1 MKLRSYDILT
11 SRHRKQPVLKVMYVL
26 GFLLIIL
33 MFIPWTQNIR
43 SYGKVTALKP
53 QQRPQTIQNIIA
65 GRIEKWYVQEGQFVK
80 KGDTIIQISEIKS
93 EYLNPDLVANSES
106 QLKAKSSSVKSYFEK
121 VGSID
126 DQIAAIIISR
136 KLKLEQAEN
145 KLKQAFLKYN
155 SDSIELSAIKLNE
168 KIASDQLKR
177 TEELYKEG
185 LKSLTDLEARRIK
198 MQEFQVKTIAQENKI
213 INSKNDIINAQIE
226 LQNINTEFREKVSK
240 MESDK
245 SSTLSSLYEAEAS
258 VTKLQNDYTNYNI
271 RSGFYFI
278 TSPQDG
284 YITKAIHSGIGETI
298 KEGSEIVS
306 IMPFNY
312 DLAVEMYVRP
322 IDIPLLRI
330 NQSVNILFDGWPSIV
345 FSGWPGLSYGTFKGK
360 VVAIDN
366 FISENGRYRI
376 LISPDTEKTVWPKEI
391 RLGAGASG
399 FILLNDVPVW
409 YELWRQVNGFPPN
422 FYQDNFK
429 KNNLDKV
436 PKENKEK

>member
-11 SRHRKQPVLKVMYVL
+11 SRHRKQPVLKAMYIIGILLLVL
-26 GFLLIIL
+26 L
-33 MFIPWTQNIR
+33 FIPWTQNIR

-65 GRIEKWYVQEGQFVK
+65 GRIEKWFVQEGQFVK

-106 QLKAKSSSVKSYFEK
+106 QLKAKSSSVKSYMEK

-126 DQIAAIIISR
+126 DQISAIIVSR

-145 KLKQAFLKYN
+145 KLKQSLLKYN

-168 KIASDQLKR
+168 KVAKDQLKR
-177 TEELYKEG
+177 IEELYKEG

-198 MQEFQVKTIAQENKI
+198 LQEFQVKTIAQENKI
-213 INSKNDIINAQIE
+213 INSKNDVINAQIE
-226 LQNINTEFREKVSK
+226 IQNINTEFREKVSK

-245 SSTLSSLYEAEAS
+245 NATLSSLYEAEAA

-278 TSPQDG
+278 TAPQDG
-284 YITKAIHSGIGETI
+284 FITKAINSGIGETI

-306 IMPFNY
+306 IMPFDY

-322 IDIPLLRI
+322 IDIPLLHL
-330 NQSVNILFDGWPSIV
+330 NQPVNILFDGWPSII
-345 FSGWPGLSYGTFKGK
+345 FSGWPGLSYGTFRGT

-376 LISPDTEKTVWPKEI
+376 LISPDKQKEKWPKEI

-399 FILLNDVPVW
+399 FILLKDVPIW
-409 YELWRQVNGFPPN
+409 YELWRQVNGFPPD
-422 FYQDNFK
+422 FYQKNFEK
-429 KNNLDKV
+429 SKA

>member
-1 MKLRSYDILT
+1 MYIIGILLL
-11 SRHRKQPVLKVMYVL
+11 VLL
-26 GFLLIIL
+26 
-33 MFIPWTQNIR
+33 FIPWTQNIR

-65 GRIEKWYVQEGQFVK
+65 GRIEKWFVQEGQFVK

-106 QLKAKSSSVKSYFEK
+106 QLKAKSSSVKSYMEK

-126 DQIAAIIISR
+126 DQISAIIVSR

-145 KLKQAFLKYN
+145 KLKQSLLKYN

-168 KIASDQLKR
+168 KVAKDQLKR
-177 TEELYKEG
+177 IEELYKEG

-198 MQEFQVKTIAQENKI
+198 LQEFQVKTIAQENKI
-213 INSKNDIINAQIE
+213 INSKNDVINAQIE
-226 LQNINTEFREKVSK
+226 IQNINTEFREKVSK

-245 SSTLSSLYEAEAS
+245 NATLSSLYEAEAA

-278 TSPQDG
+278 TAPQDG
-284 YITKAIHSGIGETI
+284 FITKAINSGIGETI

-306 IMPFNY
+306 IMPFDY

-322 IDIPLLRI
+322 IDIPLLHL
-330 NQSVNILFDGWPSIV
+330 NQPVNILFDGWPSII
-345 FSGWPGLSYGTFKGK
+345 FSGWPGLSYGTFRGT

-376 LISPDTEKTVWPKEI
+376 LISPDKQKEKWPKEI

-399 FILLNDVPVW
+399 FILLKDVPIW
-409 YELWRQVNGFPPN
+409 YELWRQVNGFPPD
-422 FYQDNFK
+422 FYQKNFEK
-429 KNNLDKV
+429 SKA

>member
-11 SRHRKQPVLKVMYVL
+11 SRHRKQPVLKAMYIIGILLLVL
-26 GFLLIIL
+26 LS
-33 MFIPWTQNIR
+33 IPWTQNIR

-65 GRIEKWYVQEGQFVK
+65 GRIEKWFVQEGQFVK

-106 QLKAKSSSVKSYFEK
+106 QLKAKSSSVKSYMEK

-145 KLKQAFLKYN
+145 KLKQSYLKYN
-155 SDSIELSAIKLNE
+155 SDSIELTAIKLNE
-168 KIASDQLKR
+168 KIAYDQLKR
-177 TEELYKEG
+177 IEELYKDG

-213 INSKNDIINAQIE
+213 INSKNDVINAQIE
-226 LQNINTEFREKVSK
+226 IQNINTEFREKVSK

-245 SSTLSSLYEAEAS
+245 NATLSSLYEAEAA

-278 TSPQDG
+278 TAPQDG
-284 YITKAIHSGIGETI
+284 YITKAINSGIGENI
-298 KEGSEIVS
+298 KEGTEIVS

-322 IDIPLLRI
+322 IDIPLLHL
-330 NQSVNILFDGWPSIV
+330 NQSVNILFDGWPSII
-345 FSGWPGLSYGTFKGK
+345 FSGWPGLSYGTFRGE

-366 FISENGRYRI
+366 FISDNGRYRI
-376 LISPDTEKTVWPKEI
+376 LISPNMQKEKWPKEI

-399 FILLNDVPVW
+399 FILLKDVPIW
-409 YELWRQVNGFPPN
+409 YELWRQVNGFPPD
-422 FYQDNFK
+422 FYQNNFEK
-429 KNNLDKV
+429 SKA

>member
-1 MKLRSYDILT
+1 MKLRSYDILV
-11 SRHRKQPVLKVMYVL
+11 SRHKKQPVLKAMYIIGLLLLVL
-26 GFLLIIL
+26 L
-33 MFIPWTQNIR
+33 FIPWTQNIR

-65 GRIEKWYVQEGQFVK
+65 GRIEKWFVQEGQFVK
-80 KGDTIIQISEIKS
+80 KGDTIIEISEIKS
-93 EYLNPDLVANSES
+93 EYLNPDLVANSET
-106 QLKAKSSSVKSYFEK
+106 QLKAKSSSVKSYMEK
-121 VGSID
+121 VGAID

-145 KLKQAFLKYN
+145 KLKQSLLKYN

-168 KIASDQLKR
+168 KIAADQLKR

-213 INSKNDIINAQIE
+213 INSKNDVINAQIE
-226 LQNINTEFREKVSK
+226 IQNINTEFREKVSK

-245 SSTLSSLYEAEAS
+245 NATLSSLYEAEAA

-278 TSPQDG
+278 TAPQDG
-284 YITKAIHSGIGETI
+284 YITKAINSGIGETI

-312 DLAVEMYVRP
+312 ELAVEMYVRP
-322 IDIPLLRI
+322 IDIPLLHL
-330 NQSVNILFDGWPSIV
+330 NQPVNILFDGWPSII
-345 FSGWPGLSYGTFKGK
+345 FSGWPGLSYGTFRGK

-366 FISENGRYRI
+366 FISDNGRYRI
-376 LISPDTEKTVWPKEI
+376 LISPDTEKEKWPKEI

-399 FILLNDVPVW
+399 FILLKDVPIW
-409 YELWRQVNGFPPN
+409 YELWRRINGFPPD
-422 FYQDNFK
+422 FY
-429 KNNLDKV
+429 KNNFEKS
-436 PKENKEK
+436 KTTEENKEK

>member
-11 SRHRKQPVLKVMYVL
+11 SRHRKQPVLKAMYIIGILLLVL
-26 GFLLIIL
+26 L
-33 MFIPWTQNIR
+33 FIPWTQNIR

-65 GRIEKWYVQEGQFVK
+65 GRIEKWFVQEGQFVK

-106 QLKAKSSSVKSYFEK
+106 QLKAKSSSVKSYMEK

-145 KLKQAFLKYN
+145 KLKQSYLKYN
-155 SDSIELSAIKLNE
+155 SDSIELTAIKLNE
-168 KIASDQLKR
+168 KIAFDQLKR
-177 TEELYKEG
+177 IEELYKDG

-213 INSKNDIINAQIE
+213 INSKNDVINAQIE
-226 LQNINTEFREKVSK
+226 IQNINTEFREKVSK

-245 SSTLSSLYEAEAS
+245 NATLSSLYEAEAA

-278 TSPQDG
+278 TAPQDG
-284 YITKAIHSGIGETI
+284 YITKAINSGIGENI
-298 KEGSEIVS
+298 KEGTEIVS

-322 IDIPLLRI
+322 IDIPLLHL
-330 NQSVNILFDGWPSIV
+330 NQSVNILFDGWPSII
-345 FSGWPGLSYGTFKGK
+345 FSGWPGLSYGTFRGE

-366 FISENGRYRI
+366 FISDNGRYRI
-376 LISPDTEKTVWPKEI
+376 LISPNMQKEKWPKEI

-399 FILLNDVPVW
+399 FILLKDVPIW
-409 YELWRQVNGFPPN
+409 YELWRQVNGFPPD
-422 FYQDNFK
+422 FYQKNFEK
-429 KNNLDKV
+429 SKA